1 MPTTRMGEED
11 IALPEVDGSPCSSS
25 DEDVDGLL
33 RVNAQIDDVKATP
46 QKKKDKDKEV
56 KHQSCAIHEISKL
69 NRALRK
75 LLASTP
81 APGVLV

>member
-46 QKKKDKDKEV
+46 QKKKDKEV